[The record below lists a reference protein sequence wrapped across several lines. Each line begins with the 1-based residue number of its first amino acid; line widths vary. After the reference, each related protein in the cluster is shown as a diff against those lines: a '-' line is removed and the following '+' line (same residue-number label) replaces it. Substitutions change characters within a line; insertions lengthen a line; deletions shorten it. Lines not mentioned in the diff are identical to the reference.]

1 MEKSI
6 CTMFEELPKIIKI
19 LLVIF
24 LGGLIG
30 GLYRILKYVESKNIV
45 TLIVGVVWLVTGGV
59 FGIGWI
65 VDLVTEITKDRITVL
80 AD

>member
-6 CTMFEELPKIIKI
+6 CTMFEELPKIVKI

-30 GLYRILKYVESKNIV
+30 GIYRILKYVESKNIV
-45 TLIVGVVWLVTGGV
+45 GVNLIVII
-59 FGIGWI
+59 GICECKGHNAC
-65 VDLVTEITKDRITVL
+65 VNKVSTVNSCE
-80 AD
+80 

>member
-6 CTMFEELPKIIKI
+6 CTMFEELPKIVKI

-30 GLYRILKYVESKNIV
+30 GLYRILKYVESKNTV